1 MKRNMKKITA
11 FAVLSVILLSGC
23 TAKPTPQTVRFTGV
37 FGGGGSF
44 TATTN
49 DAGLFVTTARRV
61 QTTLQRLS
69 ALLDGGDTGFELGA
83 DAVNRFAGQCA
94 VQAAPEVLR
103 YADTLIQ
110 WQQRSPEAAAELP
123 TLAGAAAVDTGR
135 GIIALKAG
143 AALPGGA
150 VARGWALDAAAN
162 DLLPLM
168 QTAKTTPTPP
178 ALTPAVTDAAGAS
191 PAAAT
196 PAMNGA
202 LLRCGGGVRA
212 TGQAPTFRGWP
223 VAVELGGSTRTL
235 WLKSGGACIRTSA
248 DDSGLRYRA
257 LIVTAADASTAAL
270 LCEALDDLS
279 LERGRAL
286 LRSMGTADALW
297 VLPDGSQADYGKVRL
312 TSD

>member
-23 TAKPTPQTVRFTGV
+23 TAKPSPQTVRFTGV
-37 FGGGGSF
+37 FGGEGSF

-49 DAGLFVTTARRV
+49 DAGLFVATARQV

-94 VQAAPEVLR
+94 VRAAPEVLR

-123 TLAGAAAVDTGR
+123 QLAGAAAVDTGR

-162 DLLPLM
+162 DLLPML

-178 ALTPAVTDAAGAS
+178 APTTAAAGAS

-196 PAMNGA
+196 PTMNGA
-202 LLRCGGGVRA
+202 LLRCGGGVRVV
-212 TGQAPTFRGWP
+212 GQAPARQGWP
-223 VAVELGGSTRTL
+223 VAVELGGSTRAL

-257 LIVTAADASTAAL
+257 LIVTAADASSAAL
-270 LCEALDDLS
+270 LCEALDHLS
-279 LERGRAL
+279 PERGRAL

-297 VLPDGSQADYGKVRL
+297 VLPDGSQVSYGRVRL
-312 TSD
+312 TAD